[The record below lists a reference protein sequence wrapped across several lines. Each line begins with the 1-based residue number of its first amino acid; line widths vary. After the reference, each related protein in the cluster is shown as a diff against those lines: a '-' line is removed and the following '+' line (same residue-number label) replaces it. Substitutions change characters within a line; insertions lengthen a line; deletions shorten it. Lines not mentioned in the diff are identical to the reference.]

1 MKREKKIGK
10 LKKAFG
16 LKGYATALPGHA
28 VYDDGERFVIYL
40 NHPTS
45 IERLRVPFYKDTLR
59 SDITFY
65 KTTNRRGF
73 KYKGEKE

>member
-45 IERLRVPFYKDTLR
+45 IERLRVPFPVFRR
-59 SDITFY
+59 SFQLNYETDS
-65 KTTNRRGF
+65 K
-73 KYKGEKE
+73 